1 MLDGMRDRIAF
12 VLICL
17 VFIAICGRV
26 ALKFDAARVHDD
38 FNCHYFCCN
47 DDAYG
52 TRKFKALKY
61 YKA

>member
-26 ALKFDAARVHDD
+26 ALKFALLASTAD
-38 FNCHYFCCN
+38 FNCRY
-47 DDAYG
+47 DGAYG
-52 TRKFKALKY
+52 AQKFKALKY

>member
-26 ALKFDAARVHDD
+26 ALKLDAAHV
-38 FNCHYFCCN
+38 NC
-47 DDAYG
+47 
-52 TRKFKALKY
+52 
-61 YKA
+61 

>member
-17 VFIAICGRV
+17 VFVRIAPSNLV
-26 ALKFDAARVHDD
+26 ALNCYCFCRYDD
-38 FNCHYFCCN
+38 G
-47 DDAYG
+47 AYG